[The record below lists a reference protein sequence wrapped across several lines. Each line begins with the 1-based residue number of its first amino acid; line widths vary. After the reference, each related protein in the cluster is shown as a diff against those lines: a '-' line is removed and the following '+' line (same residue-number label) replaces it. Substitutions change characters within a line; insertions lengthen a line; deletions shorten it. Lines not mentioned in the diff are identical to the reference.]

1 MADPQESM
9 KEQVLKREIPWETY
23 MTAKMIQGTDL
34 MLLRRYDHRSPE
46 VQAQLLN
53 QDGAAYF
60 KTFLAVLKN
69 VTKEETT

>member
-1 MADPQESM
+1 
-9 KEQVLKREIPWETY
+9 

-53 QDGAAYF
+53 QVRAWQQLHHRDSES
-60 KTFLAVLKN
+60 LKS
-69 VTKEETT
+69 ETTAAKLTVPV

>member
-1 MADPQESM
+1 
-9 KEQVLKREIPWETY
+9 

-53 QDGAAYF
+53 QVRAWQHLHHRASES
-60 KTFLAVLKN
+60 LKS
-69 VTKEETT
+69 ETTAAKLTGPV